1 LFKCTD
7 YESKKLDTH
16 RCSLLSVRYLKLQ
29 ARTDCATGSTLPLA
43 MSTQSVDRAADSTEV
58 CRSVVSVI
66 CEGIGWFDRNR
77 DMVAE

>member
-16 RCSLLSVRYLKLQ
+16 RCSLLSGRYLKLH
-29 ARTDCATGSTLPLA
+29 ARADCATGSTVPLA
-43 MSTQSVDRAADSTEV
+43 MSTQTVNGAAESTEV
-58 CRSVVSVI
+58 CRSVVSAI
-66 CEGIGWFDRNR
+66 CEGIGWFDSKR